1 MTVSADHSA
10 SPIAALSSALPRE
23 YVHKSAHSEVL
34 LTGWRPV
41 APDEYVVTAQWPRAH
56 SFYTPDGGHHD
67 PLLLAESVRQA
78 IPLLSHVAYD
88 VPFGHRQIWDT
99 FSYSTNPEALVVGSV
114 PADIVL
120 HIRCSGIARR
130 GRRLAGLT
138 MHVTATRDGE
148 YLGTAEAG
156 FTNQP
161 EAVYQRLRG
170 RNADLDQ
177 VAARVIPLPLTP
189 RRVGRDRF
197 HDVVLSPTSST
208 RRTQLRADINHPIL
222 FDHPVDHAPGM
233 LLLEA
238 VRQAAYC
245 SAFPRRG
252 VLTAM
257 EMRFFRYAELN
268 SPCWIETTPAAEGA
282 TATDRHPVRVLARQN
297 GEDVFTATAT
307 ITTTAPAPSASAP
320 RPDLPAGEERFVS
333 CSPKRPDSLRRT
345 TKAPARVPARQAPF
359 SSPTRGSRHVVVR
372 HVAVVVP
379 CPAGADAVVGRV
391 HRTDAGGDPGRV
403 LRFPRCYA
411 IAAVFHHLFGS
422 ADERP
427 QADHRCHD
435 FDELHELA
443 HGGNAPQST
452 MKAPQPSAVS
462 VCGPARAAAIGH
474 GPAIGQG

>member
-1 MTVSADHSA
+1 MTVSAAHSTSPATA
-10 SPIAALSSALPRE
+10 SLSSALPRE

-34 LTGWRPV
+34 LTGWRSV
-41 APDEYVVTAQWPRAH
+41 APDEYVITAQWPRAH
-56 SFYTPDGGHHD
+56 SFYSPDAGHHD

-99 FSYSTNPEALVVGSV
+99 FSYSANPAALVVGSR

-148 YLGTAEAG
+148 FLGTAEAA

-170 RNADLDQ
+170 GNGDLAQ
-177 VAARVIPLPLTP
+177 VAARVIPLPPPMTP
-189 RRVGRDRF
+189 RRVCRDRF

-208 RRTQLRADINHPIL
+208 HRAQLRADINHPIL

-238 VRQAAYC
+238 VRQAAYA

-252 VLTAM
+252 VLTDM

-268 SPCWIETTPAAEGA
+268 SPCWIETTALPDRTAAPDG
-282 TATDRHPVRVLARQN
+282 RRLPVRVVARQN
-297 GEDVFTATAT
+297 GEEVFTATAT
-307 ITTTAPAPSASAP
+307 ITAMAPAP
-320 RPDLPAGEERFVS
+320 
-333 CSPKRPDSLRRT
+333 RRT
-345 TKAPARVPARQAPF
+345 F
-359 SSPTRGSRHVVVR
+359 STP
-372 HVAVVVP
+372 
-379 CPAGADAVVGRV
+379 
-391 HRTDAGGDPGRV
+391 
-403 LRFPRCYA
+403 
-411 IAAVFHHLFGS
+411 
-422 ADERP
+422 
-427 QADHRCHD
+427 
-435 FDELHELA
+435 
-443 HGGNAPQST
+443 
-452 MKAPQPSAVS
+452 
-462 VCGPARAAAIGH
+462 
-474 GPAIGQG
+474 